1 MYLPKDKRTKIIITA
16 VVLVLAIGGFI
27 ALAASNRTA
36 LPQSFL
42 IARKNASLTSQ
53 HIVDLTT
60 QIGEKVT
67 AANAAD
73 LSGDTLSAEA
83 LIDDA
88 RAANAE
94 AYKNAGELSSH
105 LKDLA
110 NSLTSLG
117 SPSRQSVAY
126 EAVATDLS
134 LVSEF
139 IVYTQN
145 LNDFFDKL
153 SLAIETR
160 TRAHKNDAAAAL
172 TVVNE
177 GAKKINALN
186 ADFQTRMRTFDTS
199 L

>member
-1 MYLPKDKRTKIIITA
+1 MYFPKDKRTKIIITA
-16 VVLVLAIGGFI
+16 VVIVLAMGAIVAI
-27 ALAASNRTA
+27 AARGRGE

-42 IARKNASLTSQ
+42 IARKNASLVSQ
-53 HIVDLTT
+53 HIVDLMT
-60 QIGEKVT
+60 QTGEKIA

-73 LSGDTLSAEA
+73 LAGDPSRAEA
-83 LIDDA
+83 LINDA
-88 RAANAE
+88 RASNDE
-94 AYKNAGELSSH
+94 AYRNAGELSAH

-110 NSLTSLG
+110 TSVVSLS
-117 SPSRQSVAY
+117 SRSRQSVAY
-126 EAVATDLS
+126 EAVATELA

-153 SLAIETR
+153 SLAIETGR
-160 TRAHKNDAAAAL
+160 RSNKNDAAAAL

-186 ADFQTRMRTFDTS
+186 ADFQARIKAFDSS

>member
-1 MYLPKDKRTKIIITA
+1 MYFPKDKRTKIIITA
-16 VVLVLAIGGFI
+16 AVLTLAIGGI
-27 ALAASNRTA
+27 IVLAATNRSA

-42 IARKNASLTSQ
+42 VARKNASDVSQ

-60 QIGEKVT
+60 QIGEKVA
-67 AANAAD
+67 AANTAD
-73 LSGDTLSAEA
+73 LAGDTTRAEA
-83 LIDDA
+83 LVDEA

-110 NSLTSLG
+110 NSLVALNSA
-117 SPSRQSVAY
+117 SRQRVAY
-126 EAVATDLS
+126 EAVATELS

-153 SLAIETR
+153 SLAIETGGR
-160 TRAHKNDAAAAL
+160 SSKNDAAAAL

-186 ADFQTRMRTFDTS
+186 ADFQTRMKTFDSS

>member
-16 VVLVLAIGGFI
+16 LVLVLAIGGLI
-27 ALAASNRTA
+27 VYAATNRPA
-36 LPQSFL
+36 MPQSFL
-42 IARKNASLTSQ
+42 IARKNASEVSQ

-60 QIGEKVT
+60 QTGEKVSE
-67 AANAAD
+67 ANAAD
-73 LSGDTLSAEA
+73 LAGNTSRAEA
-83 LIDDA
+83 LIEEA

-110 NSLTSLG
+110 NSLVSLG

-145 LNDFFDKL
+145 LNDFFDKITR
-153 SLAIETR
+153 AIETGS
-160 TRAHKNDAAAAL
+160 RADKNSAAAAL

-177 GAKKINALN
+177 GAKRINALN
-186 ADFQTRMRTFDTS
+186 AEFQTRMKTFDSS